1 MDFRKF
7 KPQPVKLSVSGLVE
21 AGRLEPGRDL
31 PLLLTPAQP
40 RVRLAQWAAQ
50 STGLIEDHLRR
61 YGALLFR
68 GFGVNTPELFEEVV
82 RAVTPRL
89 LTYTERS
96 TPRTSV
102 GGEIYTATEYPADR
116 HIPLHN
122 ENSYSHAFP
131 RRLWFCCTQPAERG
145 GETPLADS
153 REVLRRLTP
162 QTRARFDEKGVMY
175 VRNYGQGIDLDWQT
189 AFQTA
194 SRPAVEEYCRGAGIE
209 FEWRGEGR
217 LRTRQVRPAIRVA
230 PETGEPVW
238 FNQAHLFH
246 VSALEEGVR
255 ADLLRTTAEEDL
267 TRNAFY
273 GDGSAVAV
281 ETLEE
286 IRGAYRACA
295 VTFQWQ
301 RGDVLL
307 VNNLLT
313 AHGRTPYEG
322 ARRVLVAMA
331 DRWLAAPTGQT
342 GPA

>member
-7 KPQPVKLSVSGLVE
+7 KPRPVRLSVGELVQARQLE
-21 AGRLEPGRDL
+21 DGRAL
-31 PLLLTPAQP
+31 PVALVPSQP
-40 RVRLAQWAAQ
+40 DVRLAEWAAQ
-50 STGLIEDHLRR
+50 SVDFIEDHLGRA
-61 YGALLFR
+61 GAVLFR

-96 TPRTSV
+96 TPRTAV
-102 GGEIYTATEYPADR
+102 GGDIYTATEYPADR
-116 HIPLHN
+116 QIPLHN

-131 RRLWFCCTQPAERG
+131 RRLWFCCLQTAERG

-153 REVLRRLTP
+153 REVLRRLKP
-162 QTRARFDEKGVMY
+162 QVTARFVETGVMY

-189 AFQTA
+189 VFQTS
-194 SRPAVEEYCRGAGIE
+194 SRRAVEDYCRGAGIE
-209 FEWRGEGR
+209 FEWRGGER
-217 LRTRQVRPAIRVA
+217 LRTRQVRPAVQVA

-246 VSALEEGVR
+246 VSGLDKEVR
-255 ADLLRTTAEEDL
+255 EDLLRTTAEEDL

-273 GDGSAVAV
+273 GDGSPIAE

-286 IRGAYRACA
+286 IRGVYGECA
-295 VTFQWQ
+295 VAFPWQ

-313 AHGRTPYEG
+313 AHGRNAFQG

-331 DRWLAAPTGQT
+331 DQQLSAPAGET
-342 GPA
+342 ARA

>member
-7 KPQPVKLSVSGLVE
+7 KPQPIKLSLDELVRP
-21 AGRLEPGRDL
+21 GRLEPGREL
-31 PLLLTPAQP
+31 PLVLTPAQP
-40 RVRLAQWAAQ
+40 QVRLAPWAAQ
-50 STGLIEDHLRR
+50 SAALIEEHLRR
-61 YGALLFR
+61 SGALLFR
-68 GFGVNTPELFEEVV
+68 GFGVNTLELFEEVV
-82 RAVTPRL
+82 KAVTPRL

-102 GGEIYTATEYPADR
+102 GGDIYTATEYPADR

-131 RRLWFCCTQPAERG
+131 RRLWFCCLQPAERG

-162 QTRARFDEKGVMY
+162 QTTARFAERGVMY

-189 AFQTA
+189 AFQTT
-194 SRPAVEEYCRGAGIE
+194 SRRDVEDYCRGAGIE
-209 FEWRGEGR
+209 FEWRGAGG
-217 LRTRQVRPAIRVA
+217 LRTRQVRPATQVA

-246 VSALEEGVR
+246 ISSLEPGVR
-255 ADLLRTTAEEDL
+255 EDLLRTTAEEDL
-267 TRNAFY
+267 TRHAYY
-273 GDGSAVAV
+273 GDGSPIAE

-286 IRGAYRACA
+286 IRAAYRECA
-295 VTFQWQ
+295 VTFPWQ

-313 AHGRTPYEG
+313 AHGRNPYQG

-331 DRWLAAPTGQT
+331 DKQLSAPA
-342 GPA
+342 GPAGPA

>member
-7 KPQPVKLSVSGLVE
+7 KPQPVRLSLSELVVE
-21 AGRLEPGRDL
+21 GRLEPGRDL
-31 PLLLTPAQP
+31 PTVLTPAQP
-40 RVRLAQWAAQ
+40 HVRLAPWAAQ
-50 STGLIEDHLRR
+50 SVGFIDDHLRR
-61 YGALLFR
+61 AGALLFR
-68 GFGVNTPELFEEVV
+68 GFGLNTLELFEEVV

-102 GGEIYTATEYPADR
+102 SGDIYTATEYPADR
-116 HIPLHN
+116 QIPLHN
-122 ENSYSHAFP
+122 ENSYSHLFP
-131 RRLWFCCTQPAERG
+131 HRLWFCCLQPAESG

-162 QTRARFDEKGVMY
+162 QTRERFTEKGVMY

-189 AFQTA
+189 VFQTT
-194 SRPAVEEYCRGAGIE
+194 SRRAVEDYCRGAGIE
-209 FEWRGEGR
+209 FEWRGEER
-217 LRTRQVRPAIRVA
+217 LRTRQVRPAIQFE

-246 VSALEEGVR
+246 VSSLETGVR
-255 ADLLRTTAEEDL
+255 EDLLRTTVEEDL
-267 TRNAFY
+267 TRNAYY
-273 GDGSAVAV
+273 GDGSAIDE

-286 IRGAYRACA
+286 IRAVYRECA
-295 VTFQWQ
+295 VTFPWR

-313 AHGRTPYEG
+313 AHGRNTYQG

-331 DRWLAAPTGQT
+331 DKHHSAPDGETSR
-342 GPA
+342 A

>member
-7 KPQPVKLSVSGLVE
+7 KPRPIKLSLSELVQ
-21 AGRLEPGRDL
+21 AGQLEPGREL
-31 PLLLTPAQP
+31 PLVLTPAQP
-40 RVRLAQWAAQ
+40 GVRLAAWAAQ
-50 STGLIEDHLRR
+50 CAELIEGHLRR
-61 YGALLFR
+61 SGALLFR
-68 GFGVNTPELFEEVV
+68 GFGINTPELFEEVV

-89 LTYTERS
+89 LAYTERS

-102 GGEIYTATEYPADR
+102 GAEIYTATEYPADR

-131 RRLWFCCTQPAERG
+131 RRLWFCCLQPAEGG

-153 REVLRRLTP
+153 REVLRRLKP
-162 QTRARFDEKGVMY
+162 QTRDRFVGRGVMY

-189 AFQTA
+189 VFQTD
-194 SRPAVEEYCRGAGIE
+194 SPRAVEDYCRGAGIE
-209 FEWRGEGR
+209 FEWRGGGR
-217 LRTRQVRPAIRVA
+217 LRTRQVRPAIQVA

-246 VSALEEGVR
+246 VSSLDEGVR
-255 ADLLRTTAEEDL
+255 EDLLRTTAEGDL
-267 TRNAFY
+267 TRHAYY
-273 GDGSAVAV
+273 GDGSPIAV

-295 VTFQWQ
+295 VSFPWQ

-313 AHGRTPYEG
+313 AHGRNPYRGE
-322 ARRVLVAMA
+322 RRVLVAMA
-331 DRWLAAPTGQT
+331 DGELSAPA
-342 GPA
+342 GPVAPA